1 MPRPREVRF
10 TFSSTAD
17 INFDVVAF
25 ELTEGLCEL
34 YRLTVDLVST
44 SATADFVQLLDQP
57 AALTI
62 WQGEQPVR
70 HVHGLISRFEQGKT
84 GFRRTAYRAVIEP
97 QLARATLQ
105 SDWRIFQQRS
115 VPQILEQLCT
125 ERRWGACTQH
135 LTETHQPREYCVQAG
150 DLDWDFYRRLAAEEG
165 LLSIFQHSEGGHQ
178 LIQADHIA
186 SFGVIEGEPLVY
198 EANPGGDQAQP
209 ALHSFTY
216 REQVRSAQQ
225 TQRDYSF
232 THPRYNLEQH
242 EQARQ
247 LEHQSPDYERYDY
260 PGRYKHDDAGKPF
273 TQTRLQGLR
282 GDARTAE
289 VTGDDARLVPGLAF
303 DLTGHPREDL
313 NIGWRAVV
321 IKHVGRQHTAM
332 EEEAA
337 GSPVGTHY
345 SFTATLIPDSV
356 EWQAPPRPKP
366 CIEGPQIATVVG
378 PPGEEI
384 YCDEHGRVRLQFPW
398 DRQGQDDDRSS
409 CWVRVTHNWAGAG
422 WGHVALPRVGQEVLV
437 GFVQGD
443 PDQPLII
450 GRSYHAINRSP
461 YKLPDFKAL
470 SPIRSKELHGER
482 HNELRLDDTTGQI
495 SAALMS
501 DHAASALTLGYLT
514 HPRPGGGVPRGEGFE
529 LRTDAHGVLRA
540 GGGLL
545 LTTQLRPR
553 AAEHHTDLPETAE
566 QLDTA
571 RQHHATFASEA
582 RDHLAQESGD
592 QDEVADA
599 LKAQHS
605 AIRGTGGNP
614 GANQYPE
621 LAEPHLVLHSPAGIA
636 SSTPQSTHIASGE
649 HLALSSGG
657 HTSLAIGKRLLV
669 SASRG
674 VRTFVQSLGW
684 RLVAASGDIDIR
696 ALKDNI
702 NVLAKL
708 KVTVTAERITLSA
721 KEEIVIQAAG
731 SSTTYNAGGI
741 THATSGLYTVYA
753 VDFIHD
759 APKSKAAAFPEEPKA
774 GKGNL
779 ELLQQYA
786 NGVAFKGGEY
796 KVEDALGKV
805 FKGSLDAN
813 GFAAVAGVAPG
824 PAKVL
829 FSKDPVDVWT
839 DPGFPGPHE
848 QIEAGA
854 TEASPP
860 LPTQAQAL
868 LDEVLNTTTQ
878 TPASLATDL
887 LKKTVPMPTAA
898 TALASQLPQ
907 SLVKN
912 AGTLGLPRKLS
923 EKTQ

>member
-1 MPRPREVRF
+1 MPHPCDVRF
-10 TFSSTAD
+10 TFNSSAA
-17 INFDVVAF
+17 INFDVVSF
-25 ELTEGLCEL
+25 ELTEGICEL
-34 YRLTVDLVST
+34 YRLTVNLVSA
-44 SATADFVQLLDQP
+44 SSTADFAQLLDQP
-57 AALTI
+57 GVLTI
-62 WQGEQPVR
+62 WQGGQAVR

-84 GFRRTAYRAVIEP
+84 GFRRTAYCAVLEP

-115 VPQILEQLCT
+115 VPQILEQLAG
-125 ERRWGACTQH
+125 ERRWGACSQYLGESH
-135 LTETHQPREYCVQAG
+135 LPREYCVQAG
-150 DLDWDFYRRLAAEEG
+150 ELDWDFYQRLAVEEG
-165 LLSIFQHSEGGHQ
+165 LLSIFQHSEVGHQ

-198 EANPGGDQAQP
+198 EPNPGGDQAQP

-247 LEHQSPDYERYDY
+247 LEHQSRDYERYDY
-260 PGRYKHDDAGKPF
+260 PGRYKHDAAGKPF

-289 VTGDDARLVPGLAF
+289 VSGDDARLAPGLAF

-313 NIGWRAVV
+313 NIGWRAVC
-321 IKHVGRQHTAM
+321 IKHTGRQHTAM
-332 EEEAA
+332 EEEAS
-337 GSPVGTHY
+337 GSEVGTHY
-345 SFTATLIPDSV
+345 SFTATLIPDNV
-356 EWQAPPRPKP
+356 EWQAPPCPKP

-384 YCDEHGRVRLQFPW
+384 YCDQHGRVRLQFPW

-437 GFVQGD
+437 GFLHGD
-443 PDQPLII
+443 PDQPMVI

-461 YKLPDFKAL
+461 YKLPQFKAL

-482 HNELRLDDTTGQI
+482 HNEQRLDDTTGQI
-495 SAALMS
+495 SASLMS

-514 HPRPGGGVPRGEGFE
+514 HPRPGGGEPRGQGFE

-545 LTTQLRPR
+545 LTTQLRAR
-553 AAEHHTDLPETAE
+553 ASDHHTDLPESAE

-571 RQHHATFASEA
+571 GQYHATFASEA

-592 QDEVADA
+592 QDEVAAA
-599 LKAQHS
+599 LKAQQHS
-605 AIRGTGGNP
+605 IRGSAGNP

-621 LAEPHLVLHSPAGIA
+621 LDEPHLVLHSPAGIA

-674 VRTFVQSLGW
+674 MRSFVQSLGW

-702 NVLAKL
+702 NLLAKL
-708 KVTVTAERITLSA
+708 KVSVTAERITLSA

-741 THATSGLYTVYA
+741 THATSGIHTGYA
-753 VDFIHD
+753 ANHLFTT
-759 APKSKAAAFPEEPKA
+759 AKSQTAVFPGEPKA
-774 GKGNL
+774 GKGSL
-779 ELLQQYA
+779 ELFQQYA
-786 NGVAFKGGEY
+786 NGIGFKGGEY
-796 KVEDALGKV
+796 RVEDALGKV
-805 FKGSLDAN
+805 VQGALDGK
-813 GFAAVAGVAPG
+813 GFAAVTGLAPG
-824 PAKVL
+824 PVKVL
-829 FSKDPVDVWT
+829 FGRDK
-839 DPGFPGPHE
+839 
-848 QIEAGA
+848 
-854 TEASPP
+854 TELASAVAFSPQGSSTYTNEGERPP
-860 LPTQAQAL
+860 AAAMQQAL
-868 LDEVLNTTTQ
+868 SSLFAATKNTYPSPTSLTTTLSDSAIQ
-878 TPASLATDL
+878 TLTPAPMEGL
-887 LKKTVPMPTAA
+887 LKTPIKERE
-898 TALASQLPQ
+898 
-907 SLVKN
+907 N
-912 AGTLGLPRKLS
+912 RNG
-923 EKTQ
+923 

>member
-1 MPRPREVRF
+1 MPNLRDVRF
-10 TFSSTAD
+10 AFSSNASID
-17 INFDVVAF
+17 FDVVSF
-25 ELTEGLCEL
+25 ELTEGIGEL
-34 YRLTVDLVST
+34 YCLTVDLVST
-44 SATADFVQLLDQP
+44 SATADFAQLLDQP
-57 AALTI
+57 ATLTI
-62 WQGEQPVR
+62 WQGEQAVR

-97 QLARATLQ
+97 QLSRATLQ
-105 SDWRIFQQRS
+105 SDWRIFQQRN
-115 VPQILEQLCT
+115 VPQILEQLCN
-125 ERRWGACTQH
+125 ERRWGAFTQH
-135 LTETHQPREYCVQAG
+135 LTETHLPREYCVQAG
-150 DLDWDFYRRLAAEEG
+150 DLDWDFYQRLAAEEG
-165 LLSIFQHSEGGHQ
+165 LLSIFQHSEAGHQ

-186 SFGVIEGEPLVY
+186 SFGVLEGEPLVY

-225 TQRDYSF
+225 TQRDYTF

-247 LEHQSPDYERYDY
+247 LEHQSPVYERYDY

-303 DLTGHPREDL
+303 DLTGHPRDDL
-313 NIGWRAVV
+313 NIGWRAVH
-321 IKHVGRQHTAM
+321 IKHTGRQHTAM

-337 GSPVGTHY
+337 DSKVGTHY
-345 SFTATLIPDSV
+345 SFTATLIPDNV

-443 PDQPLII
+443 PDQPMII

-540 GGGLL
+540 GAGLL

-599 LKAQHS
+599 LKVQHS
-605 AIRGTGGNP
+605 AIRGIGGNP
-614 GANQYPE
+614 SANHYPE

-657 HTSLAIGKRLLV
+657 HTSLAIGKRLLI

-741 THATSGLYTVYA
+741 THATSGLYTA
-753 VDFIHD
+753 HATDFFYKG
-759 APKSKAAAFPEEPKA
+759 AKSQAAAFPEEPKA

-779 ELLQQYA
+779 ELFRHYA
-786 NGVAFKGGEY
+786 TQHAYKGAEY
-796 KVEDALGKV
+796 HVEDALGQV
-805 FKGSLDAN
+805 FTGTLDAQ
-813 GFAAVAGVAPG
+813 GYAAVSGLAPG
-824 PAKVL
+824 PAKVKL
-829 FSKDPVDVWT
+829 GSDPADTWALSSFIGKFDDPIVESTSPASPTDAASKIAQTILDQAQQAIT
-839 DPGFPGPHE
+839 ANGS
-848 QIEAGA
+848 AL
-854 TEASPP
+854 TKTTLKTTLPP
-860 LPTQAQAL
+860 LPSL
-868 LDEVLNTTTQ
+868 LAKR
-878 TPASLATDL
+878 AS
-887 LKKTVPMPTAA
+887 
-898 TALASQLPQ
+898 
-907 SLVKN
+907 
-912 AGTLGLPRKLS
+912 R

>member
-1 MPRPREVRF
+1 MPHPRDVRF
-10 TFSSTAD
+10 TFSSTAA
-17 INFDVVAF
+17 INFDVVSF
-25 ELTEGLCEL
+25 ELTEELCKL
-34 YRLTVDLVST
+34 YCLTVDLVST
-44 SATADFVQLLDQP
+44 SATADFAQLLDQP
-57 AALTI
+57 ATLTI

-115 VPQILEQLCT
+115 VPQILEQLAT

-135 LTETHQPREYCVQAG
+135 LTETHLPREYCVQAG
-150 DLDWDFYRRLAAEEG
+150 DLDWDFYQRLAAEEG
-165 LLSIFQHSEGGHQ
+165 LLTIFQHSEGGHQ

-186 SFGVIEGEPLVY
+186 SFGVIEGEPLMY

-225 TQRDYSF
+225 AQRDYTF

-303 DLTGHPREDL
+303 DLTGHPRDDL
-313 NIGWRAVV
+313 NIGWRAVA
-321 IKHVGRQHTAM
+321 IHHIGRQYTAM
-332 EEEAA
+332 EEEAVD
-337 GSPVGTHY
+337 SQVGTHY
-345 SFTATLIPDSV
+345 SFTATLIPDNV

-378 PPGEEI
+378 PSGEEI

-422 WGHVALPRVGQEVLV
+422 WGHVALPRIGQEVLV

-450 GRSYHAINRSP
+450 GRSYHAINRAP

-545 LTTQLRPR
+545 LTTQPRPR

-605 AIRGTGGNP
+605 AIRGSGGNP
-614 GANQYPE
+614 SANHYPE

-657 HTSLAIGKRLLV
+657 HTSLAIGKRLLI

-702 NVLAKL
+702 NLLAKL

-741 THATSGLYTVYA
+741 THATSGLYTA
-753 VDFIHD
+753 HATDFFYKG
-759 APKSKAAAFPEEPKA
+759 AKSQAAAFPEEPKA

-779 ELLQQYA
+779 ELFQQYA
-786 NGVAFKGGEY
+786 NGHAFKGAEY
-796 KVEDALGKV
+796 QVTDALGKV
-805 FKGSLDAN
+805 IKGKLDGN
-813 GFAAVAGVAPG
+813 GFATVAGLAAG
-824 PAKVL
+824 PAKVVL
-829 FSKDPVDVWT
+829 GNDPVDAWT
-839 DPGFPGPHE
+839 DDSFPGPFE
-848 QIEAGA
+848 QLQITDADSLNKTLPKPLQKRLKDALTDFPSTPAPTKFPLPRTGPSDLSKTLSTMTQSQTA
-854 TEASPP
+854 TE
-860 LPTQAQAL
+860 L
-868 LDEVLNTTTQ
+868 LHT
-878 TPASLATDL
+878 S
-887 LKKTVPMPTAA
+887 
-898 TALASQLPQ
+898 
-907 SLVKN
+907 
-912 AGTLGLPRKLS
+912 S
-923 EKTQ
+923 EKLR